1 MLNIWLEISHHTAFR
16 IGGWAFVR
24 AEAGGLSGQAGGE
37 RRLEAERTA
46 LLALLAALAGVKGPA
61 TVATSSP
68 LVAAI
73 PARLAADPPP
83 ADNLDLWAQARAALA
98 AGPVRIVRAPANPF
112 CASWADLARDR
123 AKDKGAFSSAIPK
136 ANLAKANLLS
146 PEPKAGGRG

>member
-1 MLNIWLEISHHTAFR
+1 MSNIWLDVSHHTAFR

-24 AEAGGLSGQAGGE
+24 AEADGTLFGQAGGE

-61 TVATSSP
+61 TLATASP

-73 PARLAADPPP
+73 PARLATDPAP
-83 ADNLDLWAQARAALA
+83 ADDLDLWEKAKAALG

-112 CASWADLARDR
+112 CASWAELARDR
-123 AKDKGAFSSAIPK
+123 AKDKGNFSAPIPK
-136 ANLAKANLLS
+136 ANLAKFHA
-146 PEPKAGGRG
+146 PERNESGRR